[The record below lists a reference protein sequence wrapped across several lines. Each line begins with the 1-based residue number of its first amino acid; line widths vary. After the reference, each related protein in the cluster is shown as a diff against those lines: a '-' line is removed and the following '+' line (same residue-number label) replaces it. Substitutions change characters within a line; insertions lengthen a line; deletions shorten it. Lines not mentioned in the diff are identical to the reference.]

1 MRRLIARQLSY
12 REIYSEIPAKKG
24 DYQSMARYFHL
35 K

>member
-1 MRRLIARQLSY
+1 MRRLIEGQLSY
-12 REIYSEIPAKKG
+12 REIYSEIPGKKD